1 MNELVFM
8 SFSSSV
14 TTLNTQGTEDQH
26 KINEDYRVLAG
37 TITVYDA
44 DGAVLPNAAH
54 DEITVTW
61 TLESTNMNRRNTT
74 LSAFALKDLLS
85 NDNFMKTGILLKSG
99 TNITFTA
106 KHTSP
111 ATTVNNAVPIVTKLT
126 LTLQK
131 INTQI

>member
-8 SFSSSV
+8 SFSSTV
-14 TTLNTQGTEDQH
+14 ATLNTQGTEDQH
-26 KINEDYRVLAG
+26 KINEDYKVLAG
-37 TITVYDA
+37 TVTIYDTG
-44 DGAVLPNAAH
+44 GAVLPNAAH

-99 TNITFTA
+99 TNIMFSA
-106 KHTSP
+106 KHNSP
-111 ATTVNNAVPIVTKLT
+111 ATTVRNAVPIVTKLT